1 MQMYQGKTNKNN
13 FNMKE
18 IITMSEINVNE
29 LNEVAGGANGNYIR
43 YTVKK
48 GDCLSVL
55 AVQYH
60 TTVDELV
67 KINNIKNPDLIRIG
81 QVLLIPVK

>member
-1 MQMYQGKTNKNN
+1 MA
-13 FNMKE
+13 
-18 IITMSEINVNE
+18 EINVNE

-43 YTVKK
+43 YTVKS

-60 TTVDELV
+60 TTVAELV
-67 KINNIKNPDLIRIG
+67 KINNIKNPDLIRVG
-81 QVLLIPVK
+81 QVLLIPTGSTGRDIYL